1 MRKHCSLILFTCIVG
16 CSDTSVQQQPKP
28 WFANEAEERG
38 FNFVY
43 ESGFNGIPQYP
54 EIFGGGAALL
64 DVEGDGDLDMYVV
77 QGGSIHDPAQTT
89 FSNQLFINDGTG
101 HFMNATVGS
110 GADDNGYG
118 MGAAT
123 GDYDNDGDLD
133 IYVTNVGRNTL
144 LRNNGDGTF
153 TDVTIDATVGN
164 DGWGSSAAFF
174 DMDKDGDLDLY
185 VANYI
190 EWNEGIERECKSQ
203 SGILDYCHPDAYNA
217 PAKDV
222 LYRNNGDGTF
232 TDVSEEA
239 GIHSVWGNGLGVTV
253 GDVNDD
259 GLLDVFIANDEMKN
273 QLWMNQG
280 DGTFIDD
287 AIVSGV
293 AVDANGEP
301 KAGMGTDFADVDND
315 GHLDLLVVNLVGQS
329 DSMFMNQ
336 GGWFEDGTPRSGLS
350 AISRPYT
357 RFGTGFR
364 DLNNDGMLDVYM
376 ANGRVLIAQTSE
388 TDDYYAEENLLI
400 QGVGEGK
407 FKEVTPKGG
416 VSKSLIHT
424 SRGVAYGDVN
434 NDGGVDI
441 VVINRDDQAYL
452 LMNLNVGKG
461 NFVKLQL
468 LNRNGAPAQNA
479 TVRFTLG
486 GKTQRRE
493 VRTSGGYVS
502 AHDPTL
508 HIGVG
513 DAKSITDLVITWPDG
528 TKQQITD
535 VITGETVVIRQTK

>member
-1 MRKHCSLILFTCIVG
+1 MRKHCPLILVSCIVG
-16 CSDTSVQQQPKP
+16 CSDTSVQKQPKP

-64 DVEGDGDLDMYVV
+64 DVECDGDLDMYVV

-416 VSKSLIHT
+416 VSKPLIHT

>member
-1 MRKHCSLILFTCIVG
+1 MRKHCPLILVSCIVG
-16 CSDTSVQQQPKP
+16 CSDTFVQKQPKP

-64 DVEGDGDLDMYVV
+64 DVECDGDLDMYVV

-259 GLLDVFIANDEMKN
+259 GFLDVFIANDEMKN

-329 DSMFMNQ
+329 DSMFMNH
-336 GGWFEDGTPRSGLS
+336 GGWFEDGTPGSGLS

-388 TDDYYAEENLLI
+388 TDDYYAEENVLI

-416 VSKSLIHT
+416 VSKPLIHT

-508 HIGVG
+508 RIGLGKEQAISGVE
-513 DAKSITDLVITWPDG
+513 ITWSDGSKQKIPD
-528 TKQQITD
+528 
-535 VITGETVVIRQTK
+535 VSVNETVTTHQSK

>member
-1 MRKHCSLILFTCIVG
+1 
-16 CSDTSVQQQPKP
+16 
-28 WFANEAEERG
+28 
-38 FNFVY
+38 
-43 ESGFNGIPQYP
+43 
-54 EIFGGGAALL
+54 
-64 DVEGDGDLDMYVV
+64 
-77 QGGSIHDPAQTT
+77 
-89 FSNQLFINDGTG
+89 
-101 HFMNATVGS
+101 
-110 GADDNGYG
+110 
-118 MGAAT
+118 
-123 GDYDNDGDLD
+123 
-133 IYVTNVGRNTL
+133 L

-388 TDDYYAEENLLI
+388 TDDYYAEENVLI

>member
-1 MRKHCSLILFTCIVG
+1 MMKYAVAIFLCCVAG
-16 CSDTSVQQQPKP
+16 CSETSVQEQPKP
-28 WFANEAEERG
+28 WFENEAEERG
-38 FNFVY
+38 FTFVY
-43 ESGFNGIPQYP
+43 ESGFNGTPQYP

-64 DVEGDGDLDMYVV
+64 DVEGDGDLDIYVV
-77 QGGSIHDPAQTT
+77 QGGSIHDPTQTT
-89 FSNQLFINDGTG
+89 FTNQLFINDGNGYFT
-101 HFMNATVGS
+101 NASKGS
-110 GADDNGYG
+110 GAQDNGFG

-123 GDYDNDGDLD
+123 GDYDGDGDLD

-144 LRNNGDGTF
+144 LRNNNDGTF
-153 TDVTIDATVGN
+153 TDVTVEAKIGN
-164 DGWGSSAAFF
+164 ERWGSSSAFF

-190 EWNEGIERECKSQ
+190 DWNEGLERECKSP
-203 SGILDYCHPDAYNA
+203 SGILDYCHPDAYNS

-222 LYRNNGDGTF
+222 LYRNEGDGSF
-232 TDVSEEA
+232 TDVSKEA

-259 GLLDVFIANDEMKN
+259 GLLDVFVANDEMNN

-315 GHLDLLVVNLVGQS
+315 GNIDLLVVNLVGQS

-336 GGWFEDGTPRSGLS
+336 GGWFEDGTPGSGLS

-364 DLNNDGMLDVYM
+364 DLNNDGILDVYM

-388 TDDYYAEENLLI
+388 TDDFYAEDNVLI
-400 QGVGEGK
+400 QGVGDGK

-416 VSKSLIHT
+416 VSKPLIHT
-424 SRGVAYGDVN
+424 SRGAAYGDVN
-434 NDGGVDI
+434 GDGGIDI
-441 VVINRDDQAYL
+441 VVVNRDAKAYL
-452 LMNLNVGKG
+452 LMNQNFAED

-468 LNRNGAPAQNA
+468 FNRNGAPAQNA
-479 TVRFTLG
+479 VVRFKLG
-486 GKTQRRE
+486 DKTIRRE
-493 VRTSGGYVS
+493 VSTSGGYIS
-502 AHDPTL
+502 AHDPSL
-508 HIGVG
+508 HIGLGKKQAISDVEVTWSDG
-513 DAKSITDLVITWPDG
+513 SKQKISNVLVN
-528 TKQQITD
+528 
-535 VITGETVVIRQTK
+535 ETSTIHQSK

>member
-1 MRKHCSLILFTCIVG
+1 MRKHGSLILVACIFG
-16 CSDTSVQQQPKP
+16 CSDTSVQKQPRA

-38 FNFVY
+38 FTFVY

-101 HFMNATVGS
+101 HFTNATNGS
-110 GADDNGYG
+110 GAADSGYG
-118 MGAAT
+118 IGAAT

-153 TDVTIDATVGN
+153 SDVTSESGTGDTS
-164 DGWGSSAAFF
+164 WGSSAAFF

-217 PAKDV
+217 PAMDV

-259 GLLDVFIANDEMKN
+259 SFLDVFVANDEMNN

-280 DGTFIDD
+280 DGTFVDD

-293 AVDANGEP
+293 AVDMNGEP

-329 DSMFMNQ
+329 DSMFMNH
-336 GGWFEDGTPRSGLS
+336 GGWFEDGTPGSGLS

-364 DLNNDGMLDVYM
+364 DLNNDGVLDIYM
-376 ANGRVLIAQTSE
+376 ANGRVLISQTSE
-388 TDDYYAEENLLI
+388 TDDYYAEENILI

-416 VSKSLIHT
+416 VSKPLIHT

-441 VVINRDDQAYL
+441 VVINRDGQVYL
-452 LMNLNVGKG
+452 LMNQNVGKG

-486 GKTQRRE
+486 GKAQRRE

-508 HIGVG
+508 HIGLGKEQAISGVE
-513 DAKSITDLVITWPDG
+513 ITWSDGSKQKIPD
-528 TKQQITD
+528 
-535 VITGETVVIRQTK
+535 VSANETVTTHQSK

>member
-1 MRKHCSLILFTCIVG
+1 MRKHCSLILVSCIVG
-16 CSDTSVQQQPKP
+16 CSDTSVQKQPKP

-416 VSKSLIHT
+416 VSKPLIHT

>member
-1 MRKHCSLILFTCIVG
+1 MRKHCSLILVSCIVG
-16 CSDTSVQQQPKP
+16 CSDTSVQKQPKP

-144 LRNNGDGTF
+144 LRNNGNGTF

-416 VSKSLIHT
+416 VSKPLIHT